1 MTTQEVANKLVAYM
15 RQGKIAE
22 AQAELYGDDIICI

>member
-15 RQGKIAE
+15 RQGKFLKHKQNCMRMTSFA
-22 AQAELYGDDIICI
+22 